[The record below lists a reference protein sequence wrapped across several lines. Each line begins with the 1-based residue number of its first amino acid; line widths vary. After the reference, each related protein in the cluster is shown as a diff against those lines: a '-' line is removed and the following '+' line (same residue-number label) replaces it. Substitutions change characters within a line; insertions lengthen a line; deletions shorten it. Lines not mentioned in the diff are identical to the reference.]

1 MPFDGLP
8 MDSKDYFKNLQGVMT
23 DSYHPERYLKQVARQ
38 VLSTDVMHH
47 RTFSKSVPMW
57 RWPLWGVGFEE
68 LTTKA
73 DAKFK
78 QDRLFGDD
86 WHRQSPPSFSMVQV
100 APNKER
106 AVLGDGGAVIAYEH
120 GGETEKFV
128 LDISPQPFAG
138 VVSLSVIASD
148 DQQEKVEE
156 FFSDINEWIKENN
169 FYKGQKIDAN
179 GKFLNLS
186 DVTEE
191 DLILPEDI
199 KRELFR
205 NVTQM
210 VEKYEDYVKFG
221 IPAKRGII
229 LAGPPGN
236 GKTLSCKV
244 LAKMLDCTF
253 IWVTPRHLKEM
264 DGVSHIYEFARE
276 LAPTVVLLEDADVFG
291 LDRRLGD
298 FSPMLGELL
307 NNLDGFEENKG
318 VITIL
323 SSNYAEML
331 DSALT
336 QRPGRFDTKLLI
348 TSPEPEQAHKLI
360 LRTLQKRQLVFAGD
374 PGMLKAAANQLAQV
388 RASGAHVVEMVNY
401 ASMLAVERGRGTGSR
416 LQIDM
421 QDMVDSV
428 DRIVASLE
436 RDDHTE
442 KSVISEGVYKWGGWS
457 REVYY
462 GEQQQ

>member
-1 MPFDGLP
+1 MPFDGVP
-8 MDSKDYFKNLQGVMT
+8 MDSKEYFKNLQEVMT
-23 DSYHPERYLKQVARQ
+23 DSYHPERYLTQVARA
-38 VLSTDVMHH
+38 VLGTDIMHH
-47 RTFSKSVPMW
+47 RTFAKSVPMW
-57 RWPLWGVGFEE
+57 RWPLWGVGFDE
-68 LTTKA
+68 LTSK
-73 DAKFK
+73 DNPKWRR
-78 QDRLFGDD
+78 DRIFGDD
-86 WHRQSPPSFSMVQV
+86 WHRQSPPNFAMVQIG
-100 APNKER
+100 PSTER
-106 AVLGDGGAVIAYEH
+106 PVLNEGGAVIEYDQ
-120 GGETEKFV
+120 GGEKSKFV
-128 LDISPQPFAG
+128 LDISPMPFAG
-138 VVSLSVIASD
+138 VVKLRVIASD

-156 FFSDINEWIKENN
+156 FFADINEWIKENN
-169 FYKGQKIDAN
+169 FYKGQKIDAS
-179 GKFLNLS
+179 GKFLNLA
-186 DVTEE
+186 DVCED

-205 NVTQM
+205 NVSQM
-210 VEKYEDYVKFG
+210 VEKYEDYSKFG

-318 VITIL
+318 VITIM

-348 TSPEPEQAHKLI
+348 TAPATQEAHKLI

-374 PGMLKAAANQLAQV
+374 PGMLMAAANQLSEV
-388 RASGAHVVEMVNY
+388 RASGAYVVEMVNY
-401 ASMLAVERGRGTGSR
+401 ASMLAVERGRGEGSR
-416 LQIDM
+416 LQIDATDV
-421 QDMVDSV
+421 QDSV
-428 DRIVASLE
+428 ARITASLQ

-442 KSVISEGVYKWGGWS
+442 KAVIGEGVYKWGGWS
-457 REVYY
+457 REVYH
-462 GEQQQ
+462 GGQE